1 MARIAS
7 GIFQLSHDGFRGRSL
22 AQLIGDP
29 SCSKLGPKRHIR
41 QGEITT
47 VTKAVSVKELK
58 VGVQNQLRKVWISSN
73 PRTVRVTLDVKAFT
87 FLAVD
92 ILSRVQSSFFKR

>member
-22 AQLIGDP
+22 AQLIVTQLVQSLDKKDP
-29 SCSKLGPKRHIR
+29 RHIR

-47 VTKAVSVKELK
+47 VTKAVL
-58 VGVQNQLRKVWISSN
+58 
-73 PRTVRVTLDVKAFT
+73 
-87 FLAVD
+87 
-92 ILSRVQSSFFKR
+92 